1 MTPTQEALC
10 EGDSS
15 SLTLS
20 SSPVESCAS
29 SCTPLSYNCSE
40 DALTITYADQVLC
53 NEELDTAKYDTCQC
67 QVFWYGNDCTT
78 HFIDVYPSTSRGYS
92 IFFCVVFLGLSIF
105 SGREIYKHVTE
116 LEESAK
122 KLNKQ
127 ISNRNGG
134 KTNEMGRRRSSTLQF
149 NRPKSMGRTTMVSG
163 FFQPTRVRILVQSC
177 CFLASF
183 LRFIYL
189 FNMTLR
195 VCYEGQVCSSVVFEP
210 ANIAIISAGLLTVM
224 FWKKMGMMFR
234 KGVNQATQNDEDIRF
249 FQIFGF
255 YTIFQFTMIV
265 VTATAESMNIEMHAL
280 YNISLLVSG
289 IYMIGLLYG
298 SIKFGMTLI
307 RLLHGTRKGGDGD
320 AKAKT
325 WKKVR
330 KVVYMLSIV
339 VPAGVGYLISLG
351 VYMMMGMRGIPKMWM
366 PMQVRGE
373 AYRKGV

>member
-1 MTPTQEALC
+1 
-10 EGDSS
+10 
-15 SLTLS
+15 
-20 SSPVESCAS
+20 
-29 SCTPLSYNCSE
+29 
-40 DALTITYADQVLC
+40 
-53 NEELDTAKYDTCQC
+53 
-67 QVFWYGNDCTT
+67 
-78 HFIDVYPSTSRGYS
+78 
-92 IFFCVVFLGLSIF
+92 
-105 SGREIYKHVTE
+105 
-116 LEESAK
+116 
-122 KLNKQ
+122 
-127 ISNRNGG
+127 
-134 KTNEMGRRRSSTLQF
+134 
-149 NRPKSMGRTTMVSG
+149 
-163 FFQPTRVRILVQSC
+163 
-177 CFLASF
+177 
-183 LRFIYL
+183 
-189 FNMTLR
+189 MTLR